1 MAWTKGARP
10 HKATKTAPRMLY
22 KVGVAVT
29 LVCSLGS
36 AAAYT
41 TATGS
46 VHTHSLV
53 SDIYVPPKPRE
64 DCKGVSAATS
74 DDWCATSCV
83 MDPPNCPAGL
93 CECEGGNP
101 GAAPTTEMEN
111 NERKRMADIYE
122 NERKNEDARNVA
134 EAKREEEAKER
145 EAADVRRTKD
155 TEAAAKKAEAAAAAA
170 RAVSEAAADAGH
182 QASASP
188 VAFLSR
194 KKVSCKALA
203 SFSVE
208 WCETNC
214 NNSPPMCPEDL
225 CECGAEVEKKAS
237 EDAAA
242 SPEPEPEP
250 VVGTPASA
258 VREASSTQEEAA
270 QVLADKEAERM
281 QAEAMRIAAEEARF
295 EADKQRVA
303 SSDTSVS
310 DTWEARKGITEPDQA
325 PAPVAPEVP
334 EVAAP
339 ALPLVKE
346 AAVSPAPELAA
357 VPREESSEEA
367 TAAKIF
373 QEAED
378 ARVAKEAARVA
389 EQESRAAAE
398 VARVEGVNAVV
409 DQVNAGV
416 DAQWEKSAAE
426 VAEAKAAF
434 KDAKAE
440 AKESPSP

>member
-1 MAWTKGARP
+1 
-10 HKATKTAPRMLY
+10 MLY
-22 KVGVAVT
+22 KVGVALT
-29 LVCSLGS
+29 LACSLGS

-41 TATGS
+41 TGPALLATGS
-46 VHTHSLV
+46 GHTHSLV
-53 SDIYVPPKPRE
+53 SDIYVPPEPRE

-122 NERKNEDARNVA
+122 NERKAEAARKVAEETREA
-134 EAKREEEAKER
+134 EAKKR
-145 EAADVRRTKD
+145 EAADVQRTKD

-242 SPEPEPEP
+242 SPSPEPEP

-258 VREASSTQEEAA
+258 VREASGTQEEAA
-270 QVLADKEAERM
+270 KVLADKEAERM
-281 QAEAMRIAAEEARF
+281 QGEAIRIAADEARF

-303 SSDTSVS
+303 SSDTSVT
-310 DTWEARKGITEPDQA
+310 DTWEARKGITEPEQA

-339 ALPLVKE
+339 ALPVVKE
-346 AAVSPAPELAA
+346 VATSPAPDAA
-357 VPREESSEEA
+357 VPSEPREMTGVEA
-367 TAAKIF
+367 EAAKVL

-378 ARVAKEAARVA
+378 ARVAKETARVA
-389 EQESRAAAE
+389 EQEARVAAE
-398 VARVEGVNAVV
+398 VARVEGINAAV

-416 DAQWEKSAAE
+416 DAQWEKSATE
-426 VAEAKAAF
+426 VAEAKAKF
-434 KDAKAE
+434 KEAKAE

>member
-1 MAWTKGARP
+1 
-10 HKATKTAPRMLY
+10 MLY
-22 KVGVAVT
+22 KVGAA
-29 LVCSLGS
+29 LSLACSLGS

-41 TATGS
+41 TGPALLATGS
-46 VHTHSLV
+46 GHTHSLV
-53 SDIYVPPKPRE
+53 SDIYVPPEPRE

-122 NERKNEDARNVA
+122 NERKAEAARAVA

-145 EAADVRRTKD
+145 EAADAQRTKD
-155 TEAAAKKAEAAAAAA
+155 TEAAAKKAEAAAEAA
-170 RAVSEAAADAGH
+170 RAASSSSTDH

-188 VAFLSR
+188 LALVAS

-225 CECGAEVEKKAS
+225 CECGPEVEKEAS
-237 EDAAA
+237 EQAEA
-242 SPEPEPEP
+242 SPVPEP

-258 VREASSTQEEAA
+258 VRETSSAQEEAA

-281 QAEAMRIAAEEARF
+281 QNEAVRIAR
-295 EADKQRVA
+295 QVA
-303 SSDTSVS
+303 T
-310 DTWEARKGITEPDQA
+310 
-325 PAPVAPEVP
+325 
-334 EVAAP
+334 
-339 ALPLVKE
+339 
-346 AAVSPAPELAA
+346 
-357 VPREESSEEA
+357 
-367 TAAKIF
+367 
-373 QEAED
+373 
-378 ARVAKEAARVA
+378 
-389 EQESRAAAE
+389 
-398 VARVEGVNAVV
+398 
-409 DQVNAGV
+409 
-416 DAQWEKSAAE
+416 
-426 VAEAKAAF
+426 
-434 KDAKAE
+434 
-440 AKESPSP
+440 PS

>member
-1 MAWTKGARP
+1 
-10 HKATKTAPRMLY
+10 MLY

-29 LVCSLGS
+29 LACSLGS

-41 TATGS
+41 TGPALLATGS
-46 VHTHSLV
+46 GHTHSLV
-53 SDIYVPPKPRE
+53 SDIYVPPEPRE

-122 NERKNEDARNVA
+122 NERKAEAARKVA
-134 EAKREEEAKER
+134 EETREEEAKKR
-145 EAADVRRTKD
+145 EAADVQRTKD
-155 TEAAAKKAEAAAAAA
+155 TEAAAKKAEAAAGAA
-170 RAVSEAAADAGH
+170 RAASEAAAADH

-188 VAFLSR
+188 VALVAG

-225 CECGAEVEKKAS
+225 CDCGAEGEKEAS
-237 EDAAA
+237 EQAEA
-242 SPEPEPEP
+242 SPSP

-270 QVLADKEAERM
+270 KILADKEAERM
-281 QAEAMRIAAEEARF
+281 QGEAIRIAADEARF

-303 SSDTSVS
+303 SSDTSVT
-310 DTWEARKGITEPDQA
+310 DTWEARKGITEPEQA

-339 ALPLVKE
+339 ALPVVKE
-346 AAVSPAPELAA
+346 VATSPAPDAA
-357 VPREESSEEA
+357 VPSEPREMTGVEA
-367 TAAKIF
+367 EAAKVL

-378 ARVAKEAARVA
+378 ARVAKETARVA
-389 EQESRAAAE
+389 EQEARVAAE
-398 VARVEGVNAVV
+398 VARVEGINAAV

-416 DAQWEKSAAE
+416 DAQWEKSATE
-426 VAEAKAAF
+426 VAEAKAKF
-434 KDAKAE
+434 KEAKAE

>member
-1 MAWTKGARP
+1 
-10 HKATKTAPRMLY
+10 MLY
-22 KVGVAVT
+22 KVGAA
-29 LVCSLGS
+29 LSLACSLGS

-41 TATGS
+41 TGPALLATGS
-46 VHTHSLV
+46 GHTHSLV
-53 SDIYVPPKPRE
+53 SDIYVPPEPRE

-122 NERKNEDARNVA
+122 NERKAEEARKVA
-134 EAKREEEAKER
+134 EETREEEAKKR
-145 EAADVRRTKD
+145 EAADVQRTKD
-155 TEAAAKKAEAAAAAA
+155 TEAAAKKAEAAAEAA
-170 RAVSEAAADAGH
+170 RAASSSSADH

-188 VAFLSR
+188 LALVAS

-225 CECGAEVEKKAS
+225 CECGPEVEKEAS
-237 EDAAA
+237 EQAEA
-242 SPEPEPEP
+242 SPVPEP

-258 VREASSTQEEAA
+258 VRETSSTQEEAA

-281 QAEAMRIAAEEARF
+281 QNEAVRIAAEEARF
-295 EADKQRVA
+295 EADKQRVS
-303 SSDTSVS
+303 SSDTSVAE
-310 DTWEARKGITEPDQA
+310 TWEARKDITEPDQA
-325 PAPVAPEVP
+325 PAPVAPEVA

-339 ALPLVKE
+339 ALPVVKE
-346 AAVSPAPELAA
+346 VATSPAPDAA
-357 VPREESSEEA
+357 VPPEPREVTEA
-367 TAAKIF
+367 EAAAAKVL
-373 QEAED
+373 QDAED

-389 EQESRAAAE
+389 EQEERAAAE
-398 VARVEGVNAVV
+398 VARVEAVNAEV
-409 DQVNAGV
+409 DGFNAGV

-426 VAEAKAAF
+426 VAEAKAKF
-434 KDAKAE
+434 KEAK
-440 AKESPSP
+440 AKESPTP